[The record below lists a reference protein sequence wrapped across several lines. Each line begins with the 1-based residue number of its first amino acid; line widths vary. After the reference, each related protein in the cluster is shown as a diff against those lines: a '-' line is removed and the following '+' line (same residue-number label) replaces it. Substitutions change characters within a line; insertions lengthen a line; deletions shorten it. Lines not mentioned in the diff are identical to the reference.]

1 VTTRLVD
8 VSVIARDAKGPVA
21 DLTVTLNPV
30 ENGWLGTLDLVIA
43 QHFADGRDVATVG
56 DPVRVNPDKQRY
68 ETLLKEGLL
77 LRRQIQLRPGVSK
90 VRVVVFDRGSGRIG
104 SLEFNAPK

>member
-1 VTTRLVD
+1 M
-8 VSVIARDAKGPVA
+8 
-21 DLTVTLNPV
+21 LNPV

-43 QHFADGRDVATVG
+43 QHSADGRDVATVG